1 MRKEISA
8 SLRQSTDVDN
18 KAQRT
23 RNMSADIEG
32 KADVKEDK
40 EPRFKIKLCLSDND

>member
-1 MRKEISA
+1 MLKELSA
-8 SLRQSTDVDN
+8 SLKQSIDIDS

-23 RNMSADIEG
+23 RNMSANIEG

-40 EPRFKIKLCLSDND
+40 EPRFKIKLCLSGTD